1 MKLYIV
7 SADDYGECWGAEI
20 FLHGVFDN
28 YDKAKEYVLKHY
40 KDCYCPNYDK
50 TLDNF
55 VKRYIDEVEL
65 NNPCDV
71 YLGGHSE

>member
-1 MKLYIV
+1 MKLYV
-7 SADDYGECWGAEI
+7 VTADDYEEDWGMEI
-20 FLHGVFDN
+20 YLHGVFDS
-28 YDKAKEYVLKHY
+28 YDKAKEYVLEHY
-40 KDCYCPNYDK
+40 IDEYLPDYDK

-55 VKRYIDEVEL
+55 VKRYIDEVES